1 MQEKLNKA
9 NSTIRQLIGDMNE
22 LKHDIKQMVAWS
34 DRIGSDETHELSRF
48 ITHLN
53 QAIRKTK

>member
-22 LKHDIKQMVAWS
+22 LKHDIKQMIAWS
-34 DRIGSDETHELSRF
+34 DRIGSDEIHELSRF